1 MATLTLYENYAFS
14 SSYDEVM
21 DCRKGAD
28 NRSPHDEY
36 LATLNNISLGIPS
49 MYATMSGSITVQWDG
64 GAFGDSQKYNYMQLH
79 QTEIDQRFFAFIR
92 NIRLV
97 NDLALITYV
106 VDDWSTWSPRMVIRD
121 SLRSATRFPLAG
133 RMSGLPIPYI
143 SNAAPAFDNPAGTT
157 DVKAIIVY
165 QYYKLSTTEAPSSFR
180 SGGSALM
187 SWRFGENGEFINS
200 GTYGQ
205 VAAIAAGLVAKQSV
219 ENIAI
224 PGMLGDTYY
233 EITAIYIVPSQ
244 FEVDK
249 LVSPEVNDFATINN
263 INVYNINSTATV
275 RLNNFNMEL
284 QSPVKVWVT
293 DVKPGEVDIIGVGV
307 YTHMIPI
314 THTGMWHYIEI
325 TMLPDLYDVNMQLTV
340 DGTVYSWENNFE
352 LPLPYTSAHA
362 DVTQQ
367 AKLSRQIERANY
379 ISQETSGAV
388 GLVGG
393 VGNVI
398 GGIVSGNISKAIGGV
413 GGIATAA
420 ANMYAA
426 QETFSLNGS
435 PRKLWTGA
443 TKCDTKCRL
452 NATLGMGT
460 FSTGPVINQSE
471 VNEAIA
477 EVGYNVAYLQSSLD
491 VKELTNEEKTNY
503 KYDVVRFTTVRITG
517 AGLSEDVKS
526 SLRNILLNGCKL
538 WYVPP
543 T

>member
-21 DCRKGAD
+21 DCRKGSD
-28 NRSPHDEY
+28 NRSPHDDY
-36 LATLNNISLGIPS
+36 LATLTNISLGIPT
-49 MYATMSGSITVQWDG
+49 MYVTMSGSITVQWDG
-64 GAFGDSQKYNYMQLH
+64 GAFGDSQNYNYMQLR
-79 QTEIDQRFFAFIR
+79 QSEIDQRFFAFIR
-92 NIRLV
+92 DIRLV
-97 NDLALITYV
+97 NDLALITYEIDV
-106 VDDWSTWSPRMVIRD
+106 WSTWSPRMVLRD

-133 RMSGLPIPYI
+133 RMDGLPVPYI
-143 SNAAPAFDNPAGTT
+143 SSGAPAFDNPAGIT

-165 QYYKLSTTEAPSSFR
+165 QYYKLSTTEAPTSFR

-187 SWRFGENGEFINS
+187 SWRFGESGEFVNA

-219 ENIAI
+219 ENIVL
-224 PGMLGDTYY
+224 PGVIGNTYY

-249 LVSPEVNDFATINN
+249 LVSPEANDFATIDN
-263 INVYNINSTATV
+263 ISIYNVELTATV
-275 RLNNFNMEL
+275 RLNNFNMEINTP
-284 QSPVKVWVT
+284 QVIWKG
-293 DVKPGEVDIIGVGV
+293 DVKPGEVDVIGVGV
-307 YTHMIPI
+307 YSHMIPI
-314 THTGMWHYIEI
+314 TYTGMWHYIEL
-325 TMLPDLYDVNMQLTV
+325 TMLPDLYDVNMQLTI
-340 DGTVYSWENNFE
+340 DGAIYSWESNFE

-362 DVTQQ
+362 DVVQQ

-393 VGNVI
+393 VGSII
-398 GGIVSGNISKAIGGV
+398 GGIANADISKVLGGV
-413 GGIATAA
+413 GGIATSA
-420 ANMYAA
+420 ANMAAA
-426 QETFSLNGS
+426 QATFSLNGS

-460 FSTGPVINQSE
+460 FSMGQVINQSE
-471 VNEAIA
+471 VAEAIA
-477 EVGYNVAYLQSSLD
+477 EVGYNVAYVQSSLD
-491 VKELTNEEKTNY
+491 VKELTDEQKTSY

-526 SLRNILLNGCKL
+526 ALRNILLNGCKL

>member
-1 MATLTLYENYAFS
+1 
-14 SSYDEVM
+14 
-21 DCRKGAD
+21 
-28 NRSPHDEY
+28 
-36 LATLNNISLGIPS
+36 
-49 MYATMSGSITVQWDG
+49 
-64 GAFGDSQKYNYMQLH
+64 
-79 QTEIDQRFFAFIR
+79 
-92 NIRLV
+92 
-97 NDLALITYV
+97 
-106 VDDWSTWSPRMVIRD
+106 
-121 SLRSATRFPLAG
+121 
-133 RMSGLPIPYI
+133 
-143 SNAAPAFDNPAGTT
+143 
-157 DVKAIIVY
+157 
-165 QYYKLSTTEAPSSFR
+165 
-180 SGGSALM
+180 
-187 SWRFGENGEFINS
+187 
-200 GTYGQ
+200 
-205 VAAIAAGLVAKQSV
+205 
-219 ENIAI
+219 
-224 PGMLGDTYY
+224 
-233 EITAIYIVPSQ
+233 
-244 FEVDK
+244 
-249 LVSPEVNDFATINN
+249 
-263 INVYNINSTATV
+263 
-275 RLNNFNMEL
+275 
-284 QSPVKVWVT
+284 
-293 DVKPGEVDIIGVGV
+293 
-307 YTHMIPI
+307 
-314 THTGMWHYIEI
+314 
-325 TMLPDLYDVNMQLTV
+325 MQLTV

-398 GGIVSGNISKAIGGV
+398 GGIVSGDISKAIGGI
-413 GGIATAA
+413 GGIATNG
-420 ANMYAA
+420 ANIYAA
-426 QETFSLNGS
+426 HETFSLNGS

-460 FSTGPVINQSE
+460 FSTGKVINQSE

-491 VKELTNEEKTNY
+491 VQELTDEQKTNY